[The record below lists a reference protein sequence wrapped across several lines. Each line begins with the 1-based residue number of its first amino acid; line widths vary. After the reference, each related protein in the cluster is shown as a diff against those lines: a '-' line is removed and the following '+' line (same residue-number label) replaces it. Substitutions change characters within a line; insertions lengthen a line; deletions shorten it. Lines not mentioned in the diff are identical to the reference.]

1 MWILSS
7 LDLRFKKKTVNEFVS
22 QYWQENVI
30 VVKKSKFFLWT
41 KVLIPFTFWTSLFI
55 ISLVLII
62 KYIFDYSSW
71 LFWST
76 FVLSI
81 FLWIVLNAR
90 VIKNYL
96 DYKMDFIVVNP
107 RSFIRFDQDGLFKK
121 VSKTIDLR
129 KVRSISVRKIWFWNS
144 LFNNWTLVIVSEWW
158 EAEEDAKLRAWEIV
172 FNDVY
177 NPEAYDKKI
186 NDFLNKA
193 FNQ

>member
-1 MWILSS
+1 MGILSS

-22 QYWQENVI
+22 QYGQENVI

-90 VIKNYL
+90 VIKYYL

-129 KVRSISVRKIWFWNS
+129 KVRSISVRKIGFWNS
-144 LFNNWTLVIVSEWW
+144 LFNNGTLVIVSEGG
-158 EAEEDAKLRAWEIV
+158 EAEEDAKLRAGEIV